1 MSAVIEKAVLRAR
14 EAFARN
20 VTLSSQFRIDQLKKL
35 RSCLVDHEEEFI
47 EVLKSDFRKPRL
59 ESIITE
65 IEFVKNDIQYQLDHL
80 DGHMRPQYAKKGL
93 ANMFDDAFIK
103 YDPYGVVLIFA
114 AWNYPIQV
122 LLCPLVGAIA
132 AGNCAL
138 IKPSEVAS
146 NTERLLAKLLPNYL
160 DQDCYH
166 VITGGPDEATRML
179 NERFDLIFFTGSP
192 AVGRIIYNSAAK
204 FMTPVVLELG
214 GKSPVYIDDSIT
226 QMEVAAKRIIWGKM
240 VNAGQT
246 CVAPDYIMC
255 TSNVQDKFIAA
266 ARKVMKDFYQS
277 NMKSSDS
284 FSRIIN
290 TKNFDRLDKLLSN
303 TKGKVTIGGETE
315 RNTCYIAPTIV
326 SNVESSDSLMREE
339 IFGPILPIMTVDSAN
354 EAIEFINR
362 GEKPLTLYIYSNKS
376 DVVKQFLNQTS
387 SGSVCVNDCLMQLTV
402 HSLPFGGVGNSGIGK
417 YHGTFSFEAFSH
429 AKAVLVKDY
438 NPLVEFLASARYPPY
453 SERKMRQL
461 KMLIAKSPIDG
472 INWSKTFSY
481 LMAFVLGIVTMFTIG
496 VAMK

>member
-1 MSAVIEKAVLRAR
+1 
-14 EAFARN
+14 
-20 VTLSSQFRIDQLKKL
+20 
-35 RSCLVDHEEEFI
+35 
-47 EVLKSDFRKPRL
+47 
-59 ESIITE
+59 
-65 IEFVKNDIQYQLDHL
+65 
-80 DGHMRPQYAKKGL
+80 
-93 ANMFDDAFIK
+93 MFHNFL
-103 YDPYGVVLIFA
+103 Y
-114 AWNYPIQV
+114 
-122 LLCPLVGAIA
+122 
-132 AGNCAL
+132 
-138 IKPSEVAS
+138 
-146 NTERLLAKLLPNYL
+146 
-160 DQDCYH
+160 
-166 VITGGPDEATRML
+166 
-179 NERFDLIFFTGSP
+179 
-192 AVGRIIYNSAAK
+192 
-204 FMTPVVLELG
+204 
-214 GKSPVYIDDSIT
+214 SPVYIDDSIT

-387 SGSVCVNDCLMQLTV
+387 SGSVCVNDCLMQLT
-402 HSLPFGGVGNSGIGK
+402 G
-417 YHGTFSFEAFSH
+417 
-429 AKAVLVKDY
+429 
-438 NPLVEFLASARYPPY
+438 
-453 SERKMRQL
+453 
-461 KMLIAKSPIDG
+461 ML
-472 INWSKTFSY
+472 
-481 LMAFVLGIVTMFTIG
+481 
-496 VAMK
+496 